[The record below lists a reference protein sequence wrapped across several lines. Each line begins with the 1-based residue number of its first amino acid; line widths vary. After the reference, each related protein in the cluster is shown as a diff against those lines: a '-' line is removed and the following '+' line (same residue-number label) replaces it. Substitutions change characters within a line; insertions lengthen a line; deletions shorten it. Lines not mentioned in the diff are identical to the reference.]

1 MIWQYRDPLTKLVYH
16 PVFDQLDCERDQ
28 AMALTLEERD
38 RHAIAETNK
47 IRFFPCA
54 VVRGEGSYLFTED
67 GRRILDLSGA
77 WGAAALGY
85 AHPAVVEAV
94 RRAAGDMATVSN
106 LSTVNAEAVGLAEE
120 LLALVPG
127 SGDRR
132 VWFGHCGSDANDALA
147 RAITA
152 ATGRSRFVSFI
163 GGTHGGLSG
172 SLALSGYS
180 AQQLN
185 SVPSSR
191 PGQIHVPYP
200 DPYRPPFAG
209 DVGRQVLDYFAYL
222 LDTIA
227 PPSQVAGVFLEPI
240 MCDAGDIVPPPGF
253 LKGLSELCRRHGIL
267 LICDEVKVG
276 LGRTGFLHSFDVE
289 GIEPD
294 LVSFGK
300 SLGGGL
306 PISAVVGPAEIL
318 NHKLGLTV
326 TTLSGNPVCAAAGR
340 AVLRTIRKDGLMENA
355 AARGGQLMDGLKRM
369 SNRHPLI
376 GDVRGRGLVLGVDL
390 VEDRSTRAPATKACA
405 KVAFRA
411 SELGAAL
418 FYVGH
423 RSNILE
429 LTPPLT
435 LSEAEAE
442 EGLSILDQALTD
454 VEAGRVSDAAI
465 AAYAGW

>member
-1 MIWQYRDPLTKLVYH
+1 
-16 PVFDQLDCERDQ
+16 
-28 AMALTLEERD
+28 MAPTLEQRER
-38 RHAIAETNK
+38 RVIAETNK
-47 IRFFPCA
+47 IRFFPLA
-54 VVRGEGSYLFTED
+54 VVRGEGSYLVDED
-67 GRRILDLSGA
+67 GRRILDLSGT
-77 WGAAALGY
+77 WGAATLGY

-94 RRAAGDMATVSN
+94 RRAVGDMASASNVSTTN
-106 LSTVNAEAVGLAEE
+106 GEAVALAEE
-120 LLALVPG
+120 LLAIVPG
-127 SGDRR
+127 TGDRR

-163 GGTHGGLSG
+163 GATHGGLSG

-191 PGQIHVPYP
+191 PGQIYVPYP

-209 DVGRQVLDYFAYL
+209 DVGRQVLEYFSYL

-227 PPSQVAGVFLEPI
+227 PPAQVAGVFLEVI

-253 LKGLSELCRRHGIL
+253 LRGLAELCRRHGIL

-289 GIEPD
+289 GVVPD
-294 LVSFGK
+294 IVSFGK
-300 SLGGGL
+300 AIGGGL
-306 PISAVVGPAEIL
+306 PLSAVVGPAEIL
-318 NHKLGLTV
+318 NHRLGLTV
-326 TTLSGNPVCAAAGR
+326 TTMAGNPVAAAAGR
-340 AVLRTIRKDGLMENA
+340 AVLRTILDDRLMDNA
-355 AARGGQLMDGLKRM
+355 AARGRQLANGLRRM
-369 SNRHPLI
+369 SNKHPLV
-376 GDVRGRGLVLGVDL
+376 GDVRGRGLIIGVDL
-390 VEDRSTRAPATKACA
+390 VEDTSTRAPATKACA
-405 KVAFRA
+405 KVAYRA
-411 SELGAAL
+411 AELGAAV

-423 RSNILE
+423 HSNVLE
-429 LTPPLT
+429 LTPPIT

-442 EGLSILDQALTD
+442 EGLQVLDRALED
-454 VEAGRVSDAAI
+454 VEAGRVSDEAV

>member
-1 MIWQYRDPLTKLVYH
+1 MT
-16 PVFDQLDCERDQ
+16 
-28 AMALTLEERD
+28 MTLEERE
-38 RHAIAETNK
+38 RRVIAQNNK
-47 IRFFPCA
+47 IQFFPFP
-54 VVRGEGSYLFTED
+54 VVGGKGSYLETED
-67 GRRILDLSGA
+67 GRRILDLTGT
-77 WGAAALGY
+77 WGAATLGY
-85 AHPAVVEAV
+85 GHPAVVEAV
-94 RRAAGDMATVSN
+94 ALAVKTGAGASNVSM
-106 LSTVNAEAVGLAEE
+106 TNANAVALAEE

-127 SGDRR
+127 DGERR

-172 SLALSGYS
+172 SLGLSGYS

-191 PGQIHVPYP
+191 PGHVYVPYP

-209 DVGRQVLDYFAYL
+209 DVVRQVLDYFAYL

-227 PPSQVAGVFLEPI
+227 PPSQVAGVFLEVV

-253 LKGLSELCRRHGIL
+253 LGGLADLCRQRGIL

-276 LGRTGFLHSFDVE
+276 LGRTGMLHSFE
-289 GIEPD
+289 IENVVPD
-294 LVSFGK
+294 IVSFGK
-300 SLGGGL
+300 AIGGGL
-306 PISAVVGPAEIL
+306 PLSAVVGPADIL
-318 NHKLGLTV
+318 NHKLGLTI
-326 TTLSGNPVCAAAGR
+326 TTTAGNPVAAAAGR
-340 AVLRTIRKDGLMENA
+340 AVLRTIVTERLPENA
-355 AARGGQLMDGLKRM
+355 ADRGRQLMDGLARM

-376 GDVRGRGLVLGVDL
+376 GDVRGRGLVIGVDL
-390 VEDRSTRAPATKACA
+390 VEDRGTRAPATKACA
-405 KVAFRA
+405 KVVFRA
-411 SELGAAL
+411 AELGAAA

-423 RSNILE
+423 HSNVIE

-442 EGLSILDQALTD
+442 EGLQILDQALED
-454 VEAGRVSDAAI
+454 VENDRVSDAMI

>member
-1 MIWQYRDPLTKLVYH
+1 
-16 PVFDQLDCERDQ
+16 
-28 AMALTLEERD
+28 MAPTLEQRER
-38 RHAIAETNK
+38 RVIAETNK
-47 IRFFPCA
+47 IRFFPLA
-54 VVRGEGSYLFTED
+54 VVRGEGSYLVGED
-67 GRRILDLSGA
+67 GRRILDLSGT
-77 WGAAALGY
+77 WGAATLGY

-94 RRAAGDMATVSN
+94 RRAVGDMASASNVSTTN
-106 LSTVNAEAVGLAEE
+106 GEAVALAEE
-120 LLALVPG
+120 LLAIVPG
-127 SGDRR
+127 TGDRR

-163 GGTHGGLSG
+163 GATHGGLSG

-191 PGQIHVPYP
+191 PGQIYVPYP

-209 DVGRQVLDYFAYL
+209 DVGRQVLEYFSYL

-227 PPSQVAGVFLEPI
+227 PPAQVAGVFLEVI

-253 LKGLSELCRRHGIL
+253 LRGLAELCRRHGIL

-289 GIEPD
+289 GVVPD
-294 LVSFGK
+294 IVSFGK
-300 SLGGGL
+300 AIGGGL
-306 PISAVVGPAEIL
+306 PLSAVVGPAEIL
-318 NHKLGLTV
+318 NHRLGLTV
-326 TTLSGNPVCAAAGR
+326 TTMAGNPVAAAAGR
-340 AVLRTIRKDGLMENA
+340 AVLRTILDDRLMDNA
-355 AARGGQLMDGLKRM
+355 AARGRQLANGLRRM
-369 SNRHPLI
+369 SNKHPLV
-376 GDVRGRGLVLGVDL
+376 GDVRGRGLIIGVDL
-390 VEDRSTRAPATKACA
+390 VEDTSTRAPATKACA
-405 KVAFRA
+405 KVAYRA
-411 SELGAAL
+411 AELGAAV

-423 RSNILE
+423 HSNVLE
-429 LTPPLT
+429 LTPPIT

-442 EGLSILDQALTD
+442 EGLQVLDRALED
-454 VEAGRVSDAAI
+454 VEAGRVSDEAV